1 MQINIHSMPQY
12 SNPQHAYKLE
22 QAHQEKVSKSEKVQ
36 EIDQANK
43 ANVSLDIGELPRKTY
58 GLSVLEQM
66 SDDEYRAFLRATI
79 EMSESEKI
87 FAAQSLYR
95 LHGVYEQQFTKKKNP
110 YQINDQ
116 DFIQTFQHAYAEI
129 LNQKLS

>member
-1 MQINIHSMPQY
+1 MQINTYSMPQY
-12 SNPQHAYKLE
+12 SNSQHVHKLE
-22 QAHQEKVSKSEKVQ
+22 QAYQEKISKNEKVEDNNQ
-36 EIDQANK
+36 DSKINA
-43 ANVSLDIGELPRKTY
+43 SLELGELPRQTY
-58 GLSVLEQM
+58 GLSILEQM
-66 SDDEYRAFLRATI
+66 SDDEYRAFLRATV

-116 DFIQTFQHAYAEI
+116 DFIQIFQHAYAEV
-129 LNQKLS
+129 LNQKFS